1 MRPFNCLSSDCPIFG
16 PHLLEASAGTGKTF
30 SIEHVVVRLLIES
43 EEIEIEQILAVTFTR
58 AATRDLKRR
67 IRANI
72 EEALSRIQSGKKGW
86 EYLDPYLGSEQAA
99 RKLRDASLAFDRCQ
113 IYTIH
118 GFCYRMLQEFAFEA
132 ELGFSLRDPDRE
144 AAVPKRLR
152 QEAKKFI
159 ETGIGPDLLCPEQM
173 ACLLKECD
181 SLDEL
186 VQSLLAKKSDRAALP
201 FAGLLERY
209 TTLLPK
215 SRSEESKLLE
225 AFRQIQ
231 PNFKTQ
237 VKGDFE
243 MQVQALARSW
253 DDPARSFRRLL
264 KEKGSLFD
272 FLAPSN
278 MRAKAKAGP
287 NSHAMAERGM
297 DGPEFFNWASLF
309 IGPLIREATNKKMI
323 LGCLQEAWKRI
334 EEPIL
339 AEEGWFGPD
348 EILKRMKSAVDRES
362 FSSCVRKKY
371 QAVIVDEFQDTDP
384 LQWEI
389 FKILFLNERTPLAAF
404 YLVGDPKQSIYRF
417 RKADIYTYFEARN
430 LLGSSA
436 LFCLD
441 TNYRS
446 SAKMIGALNALF
458 SRNWLTLPK
467 LKETIP
473 CPAVK
478 SHSGI
483 SSDFADEKG
492 AVHFIVGP
500 SFEACWLPYA
510 VLEIERL
517 MPLLKSPSSFAVLVK
532 DRYQAEIALRLFQQ
546 QLIPAVARSHIPLG
560 KTLGFQAV
568 RELFEALAFP
578 RDGSL
583 RRIVQAG
590 PFASLSI
597 FDGCSVLEAQGFIP
611 FCRQIL
617 SSGLSN
623 GLEFQLDLKQV
634 IEELLAWE
642 GRSGFSFEGV
652 LRFLDEFERL
662 DPEEGGKRR
671 VETDTEAVQIL
682 TLHVSKGLEFD
693 VVFALGLAARPPE
706 TEDAEEAEAEKL
718 RQLYVAMTRA
728 KRRLY
733 VPLPAEEKLG
743 GCLSPMELFCK
754 TLEAQEGSVL
764 PFLGKIEE
772 ITCETL
778 SERIS
783 LLPPVLG
790 RKQEAVTPI
799 SPSPPIISPCF
810 LHSFTSLAHPK
821 SKEWIKRGEL
831 SQAMDSHNIPRGV
844 ETGILIHQIF
854 EQLFSA
860 SMPIWKDLHSV
871 EALVAEQLN
880 GTSLNPWETAI
891 KEMVWKTLN
900 LPLSLH
906 TPFSLIELMPGQ
918 FQVEM
923 EFLFSQQPH
932 FVKGYIDL
940 VFLHAGKFYFLD
952 WKANWLGSDD
962 TAYLSLSEA
971 MAEHDY
977 WLQAKLYA
985 EALRRHVKQFYTQSF
1000 EEIFGGAI
1008 YLFLRGGR
1016 FCCFKPELLKEVNW

>member
-1 MRPFNCLSSDCPIFG
+1 MRSFNCLSSDCPIFG
-16 PHLLEASAGTGKTF
+16 SHLLEASAGTGKTF

-72 EEALSRIQSGKKGW
+72 EEALSRVQSSKKGW
-86 EYLDPYLGSEQAA
+86 EYLDPYLGSEKTA
-99 RKLRDASLAFDRCQ
+99 RKLRDASLSFDQCQ
-113 IYTIH
+113 IFTIH

-132 ELGFSLRDPDRE
+132 DLGFSLRDPDRE
-144 AAVPKRLR
+144 AAVPKRIR

-186 VQSLLAKKSDRAALP
+186 VQSLLAKKSNGAALP
-201 FAGLLERY
+201 FAVLLVRY
-209 TTLLPK
+209 TSLLSE
-215 SRSEESKLLE
+215 SRAEESELLE
-225 AFRQIQ
+225 AFRRIQ

-243 MQVQALARSW
+243 MQIQALVRSR
-253 DDPARSFRRLL
+253 DDPAGSFRRLL

-278 MRAKAKAGP
+278 VRAKAKPGP
-287 NSHAMAERGM
+287 NSHTMAERGM
-297 DGPEFFNWASLF
+297 DCPEFFNWASCA
-309 IGPLIREATNKKMI
+309 IGPLIREATDKKKI
-323 LGCLQEAWKRI
+323 LGCLQEAWKQI

-339 AEEGWFGPD
+339 AEEEWFGPD
-348 EILKRMKSAVDRES
+348 EILKRMRSAVDRES

-371 QAVIVDEFQDTDP
+371 KAVIVDEFQDTDP

-389 FKILFLNERTPLAAF
+389 FKILFLNERNPLAAF

-417 RKADIYTYFEARN
+417 RKADIYTYFEARK
-430 LLGSSA
+430 LLGPSA

-467 LKETIP
+467 LKEMIP
-473 CPAVK
+473 CPAVR
-478 SHSGI
+478 SCSGI

-492 AVHFIVGP
+492 AVHFTADP
-500 SFEACWLPYA
+500 SFEECWLPYA
-510 VLEIERL
+510 VSEIERL

-546 QLIPAVARSHIPLG
+546 QLIPAVAKSHIPLG
-560 KTLGFQAV
+560 KTLAFQSV
-568 RELFEALAFP
+568 RELFKALAFS

-597 FDGCSVLEAQGFIP
+597 IDGCSILEAQGFIP

-617 SSGLSN
+617 SSGSN

-652 LRFLDEFERL
+652 LRFLDEFEHL

-682 TLHVSKGLEFD
+682 TLHVSKGLEFN
-693 VVFALGLAARPPE
+693 VVFALGLATRPPE

-733 VPLPAEEKLG
+733 VPLPAGEKSG

-764 PFLGKIEE
+764 PFLEKIDE

-778 SERIS
+778 PERIS
-783 LLPPVLG
+783 LLPPVSG
-790 RKQEAVTPI
+790 RKQEAATPI
-799 SPSPPIISPCF
+799 PPSPPLVSPCF

-831 SQAMDSHNIPRGV
+831 SQIMDPHNIPRGV

-860 SMPIWKDLHSV
+860 SKPIWKDLHSV
-871 EALVAEQLN
+871 EALIAERLN
-880 GTSLNPWETAI
+880 GTSLHPWEAAI

-906 TPFSLIELMPGQ
+906 TPFSLVELMPGQ
-918 FQVEM
+918 FQAEM
-923 EFLFSQQPH
+923 EFLFSQPPH

-985 EALRRHVKQFYTQSF
+985 EALRRHVKQFYMQPF

-1016 FCCFKPELLKEVNW
+1016 FCCFKPELLTREVNW